1 MQAFTDLHP
10 KPSPI
15 HGSVKDIFMET
26 FEELVKVVEAVTYA
40 VGGIVSE
47 KIRSAFI
54 RMAYNEKQIY
64 MRISTHSKTYIV
76 FLIPKTLDTIYQ

>member
-15 HGSVKDIFMET
+15 QGSLKDIFTET
-26 FEELVKVVEAVTYA
+26 FKELVKDVEAVTYA

-47 KIRSAFI
+47 KIENTVI
-54 RMAYNEKQIY
+54 RVVYNEKQIY
-64 MRISTHSKTYIV
+64 M
-76 FLIPKTLDTIYQ
+76 